1 MSDGAS
7 KFFAEV
13 EQLRNA
19 IANARKGEWVL
30 FLVDEML
37 AGTNS
42 QDRRIA
48 AGWMLEALIGA
59 GAVGA
64 LSTHDLALTEI
75 AQRESL
81 RGTNIHMQSRSQD
94 NPLDFDYRLWPGV
107 ASQTNGLAIVRMM
120 GCRFDALV
128 VLLAMVTFAADSPR
142 LS

>member
-1 MSDGAS
+1 MSVCCSIAVGDSLREGAS

-13 EQLRNA
+13 ERLRST
-19 IANARKGEWVL
+19 IAKARQGEPVL

-42 QDRRIA
+42 QDRCIA
-48 AGWMLEALIGA
+48 AGWMLEALITA

-75 AQRESL
+75 AQREAL
-81 RGTNIHMQSRSQD
+81 RGANVHMQSRSPD
-94 NPLDFDYRLWPGV
+94 DPLNFDYRLRPGI

-120 GCRFDALV
+120 GLQV
-128 VLLAMVTFAADSPR
+128 
-142 LS
+142 